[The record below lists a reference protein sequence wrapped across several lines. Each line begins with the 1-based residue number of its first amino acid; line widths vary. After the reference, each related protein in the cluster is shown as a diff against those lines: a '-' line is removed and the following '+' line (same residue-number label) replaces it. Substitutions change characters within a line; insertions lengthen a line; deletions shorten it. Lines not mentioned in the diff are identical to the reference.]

1 MKLSGA
7 ASEAILVHAHKSM
20 RMYAHLCQSCQAA
33 QHAAGLRPLSE
44 SYCVV
49 ITCFVESGS
58 YEVAKAVFDSMTR
71 TGLDPRPGW
80 LALTKACI
88 HKG

>member
-1 MKLSGA
+1 MHPSVLTSHTPVPA
-7 ASEAILVHAHKSM
+7 APVSFAYVKDALV
-20 RMYAHLCQSCQAA
+20 LF
-33 QHAAGLRPLSE
+33 AGLRPLSE

-49 ITCFVESGS
+49 ITAFVDAEADD
-58 YEVAKAVFDSMTR
+58 VAKAVLDSMTR

-88 HKG
+88 RAG